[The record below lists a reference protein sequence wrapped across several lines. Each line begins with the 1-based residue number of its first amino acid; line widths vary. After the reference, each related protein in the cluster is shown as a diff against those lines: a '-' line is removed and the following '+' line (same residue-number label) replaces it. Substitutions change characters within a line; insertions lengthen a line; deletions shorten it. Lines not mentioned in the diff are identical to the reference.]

1 MNASVYLHDWRPHGY
16 QQGDYTGDTPRLI
29 HADHRWAEAAGAGL
43 SPEAD
48 GPKPLGKDDFLKLL
62 VTQLQHQDPLKP
74 MENEDFVAQ
83 TAQFSQLEQMSKLV
97 SLMEK
102 SVTLQENA
110 QNKTATTGTTAV
122 A

>member
-1 MNASVYLHDWRPHGY
+1 MDISKLITQSTP
-16 QQGDYTGDTPRLI
+16 TDTSTPTT
-29 HADHRWAEAAGAGL
+29 
-43 SPEAD
+43 D

-74 MENEDFVAQ
+74 MENEEFIAQ

-97 SLMEK
+97 TLMEK

-110 QNKTATTGTTAV
+110 QNKTTTAADTTAV